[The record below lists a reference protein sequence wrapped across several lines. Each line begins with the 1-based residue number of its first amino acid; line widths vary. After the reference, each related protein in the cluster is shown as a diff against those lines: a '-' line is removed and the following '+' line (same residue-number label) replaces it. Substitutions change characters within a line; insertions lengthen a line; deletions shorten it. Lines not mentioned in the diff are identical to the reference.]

1 MKRWLAYPWVL
12 VLPAMLLWAQ
22 WGDVNAPTGSLGR
35 WVGVSCVI
43 ALVVALVWQ
52 IASIVAYADERTK
65 VRSAVRRVLA
75 RPQGDTVRVSLIG
88 GTEDEREIGRF
99 PPDDD
104 EGITSAVATA
114 EAEAEAYNERVRAAR
129 QHADRINRRA
139 A

>member
-52 IASIVAYADERTK
+52 IASVAAYADERTK
-65 VRSAVRRVLA
+65 VRSTVRRVRA
-75 RPQGDTVRVSLIG
+75 RQQGDTVIVSLIG
-88 GTEDEREIGRF
+88 GTDNERVIDRF
-99 PPDDD
+99 APDDD